1 MEIITEKRSYPH
13 DYLYHW
19 TAVVALTTCIAGLFS
34 ILEGVGGGPA
44 LFLPDVPG
52 GCILLMISALF
63 ATAYQRGRDD
73 RPGWIAFSYIGALL
87 LMIFAGCTVLIEL
100 GNYVTSILQ
109 GNAACILFIISSSF
123 IWAAILVI
131 PLLVGVSRLLAQCAC
146 GGDGGE

>member
-1 MEIITEKRSYPH
+1 LK
-13 DYLYHW
+13 
-19 TAVVALTTCIAGLFS
+19 ALEEAALFLQM
-34 ILEGVGGGPA
+34 LEGVFA
-44 LFLPDVPG
+44 HD
-52 GCILLMISALF
+52 ISSF